1 MYVWLKPEEQVGV
14 KRTSNWDALPRTDCC
29 DSFVCFCAEIC
40 RETLS
45 INHYHYQYQY
55 TKQQTHSSNATL
67 QHTYLFVYYSS
78 LTKVL
83 SDWFINLIDTTLI
96 KRQQLDSCVE
106 EECVERA
113 RTLHDQNMSWT
124 RIRRDGSGPS
134 ATVAVWT
141 LSYCGEYVCQ
151 YQIVNIN
158 ININVNINNNTT
170 GRLTINIRRI
180 LDC

>member
-113 RTLHDQNMSWT
+113 RTLHDQNIWVEQGSDAT
-124 RIRRDGSGPS
+124 GAGHQPPLLSGP
-134 ATVAVWT
+134 WF
-141 LSYCGEYVCQ
+141 
-151 YQIVNIN
+151 IVENMF
-158 ININVNINNNTT
+158 VNINNNTT